1 MGRVSYTTLKEREE
15 AEMAAAAANKPEFT
29 PEEELALMKK
39 AQADYMQSQEAK
51 AAREV
56 TISHTDRGQIHRS
69 KVIDP
74 QEGRLA
80 TVTPIGWVQ
89 LTPSMCTVD
98 PRCSFDGA
106 EATGWPNGYDS
117 IPEDLVLPWN
127 GKTARWHAENTL
139 ARHIAVKHSTT
150 GPAHVRTPEQVKVAR
165 DERLLP
171 ETFIENPRL

>member
-1 MGRVSYTTLKEREE
+1 MPKVSYTTLKERSD
-15 AEMAAAAANKPEFT
+15 AEQAAIELSL
-29 PEEELALMKK
+29 EEEQQRMKRVIS
-39 AQADYMQSQEAK
+39 DYVQEQEAK

-56 TISHTDRGQIHRS
+56 KVGHLDRGQIHRS

-80 TVTPIGWVQ
+80 TVTPIGWVT
-89 LTPSMCTVD
+89 LTPSMCQAD
-98 PRCSFDGA
+98 PKCSFDGA
-106 EATGWPNGYDS
+106 EAIGWKDGYDA

-127 GKTARWHAENTL
+127 GKTARGFAEETL

-150 GPAHVRTPEQVKVAR
+150 GPAHVRTPEQVKIAR

>member
-1 MGRVSYTTLKEREE
+1 MGKTSYTTLKERADAE
-15 AEMAAAAANKPEFT
+15 AKVAELSL
-29 PEEELALMKK
+29 EEEQARMKRLM
-39 AQADYMQSQEAK
+39 ADYIQGQEAK

-56 TISHTDRGQIHRS
+56 TVTHIDRGQIHRS

-80 TVTPIGWVQ
+80 TITPIGWVT
-89 LTPSMCTVD
+89 LTPSMCQAD

-106 EATGWPNGYDS
+106 EATGWVNGYDS
-117 IPEDLVLPWN
+117 IPEDLILPWN

-150 GPAHVRTPEQVKVAR
+150 GPSHVRTPEQVKVAR

>member
-1 MGRVSYTTLKEREE
+1 MGKTSYSTLKERADAE
-15 AEMAAAAANKPEFT
+15 AKVVELSL
-29 PEEELALMKK
+29 EEEQQRTKKLM
-39 AQADYMQSQEAK
+39 ADYLQEQEAK

-56 TISHTDRGQIHRS
+56 KVSHIDRGQIHRS

-80 TVTPIGWVQ
+80 TTTPIGWVT
-89 LTPSMCTVD
+89 LTPSMCQAD

-117 IPEDLVLPWN
+117 IPEDLILPWN

-139 ARHIAVKHSTT
+139 ARHLAVKHSTT
-150 GPAHVRTPEQVKVAR
+150 GPAHVRTPEQVKIAR

-171 ETFIENPRL
+171 ETFVENPRL

>member
-1 MGRVSYTTLKEREE
+1 MAKTIKERTAEE
-15 AEMAAAAANKPEFT
+15 TQALELSL
-29 PEEELALMKK
+29 EEEQQRMKRLMS
-39 AQADYMQSQEAK
+39 DYLQEQEAR

-56 TISHTDRGQIHRS
+56 KVTHIDRGQIHRS

-80 TVTPIGWVQ
+80 TTTPIGWVD
-89 LTPSMCTVD
+89 LTPSMCQAD

-106 EATGWPNGYDS
+106 EATGWVNGYDS
-117 IPEDLVLPWN
+117 IPEDLILPWN

>member
-15 AEMAAAAANKPEFT
+15 AEAAAVAANKPEPT
-29 PEEELALMKK
+29 PEEELLMMKRL
-39 AQADYMQSQEAK
+39 QADYVQSLEAK

-56 TISHTDRGQIHRS
+56 TVSHTDRGQIHRS

-80 TVTPIGWVQ
+80 TVTPIGWVT
-89 LTPSMCTVD
+89 LTPSMCQAD

-117 IPEDLVLPWN
+117 IPEDLILPWN
-127 GKTARWHAENTL
+127 GQTARWHAENTL
-139 ARHIAVKHSTT
+139 ARHLARKQSTT
-150 GPAHVRTPEQVKVAR
+150 GPAHDRPPEPVKGTS
-165 DERLLP
+165 D
-171 ETFIENPRL
+171 

>member
-1 MGRVSYTTLKEREE
+1 MAKPSYTTLKER
-15 AEMAAAAANKPEFT
+15 
-29 PEEELALMKK
+29 
-39 AQADYMQSQEAK
+39 ADAEAK
-51 AAREV
+51 ATELSLEEEQQRMQRLLADHLQQQEAEAARKV
-56 TISHTDRGQIHRS
+56 KVSHIDRGQIHRS

-80 TVTPIGWVQ
+80 TVTPIGWVT
-89 LTPSMCTVD
+89 LTPSMCQAD

-106 EATGWPNGYDS
+106 EAAGWVNGYDS
-117 IPEDLVLPWN
+117 IPEDMILPWN
-127 GKTARWHAENTL
+127 GMTARGHAENVL
-139 ARHIAVKHSTT
+139 ARHIALKHSTT

>member
-1 MGRVSYTTLKEREE
+1 MGKPSYSTLKERAD
-15 AEMAAAAANKPEFT
+15 AEAAAAAGLKSEFT

-80 TVTPIGWVQ
+80 TVTPIGWVT
-89 LTPSMCTVD
+89 LTPSMCQAD

-106 EATGWPNGYDS
+106 EATGWANGYDS
-117 IPEDLVLPWN
+117 IPEDLIL
-127 GKTARWHAENTL
+127 
-139 ARHIAVKHSTT
+139 
-150 GPAHVRTPEQVKVAR
+150 
-165 DERLLP
+165 
-171 ETFIENPRL
+171 

>member
-1 MGRVSYTTLKEREE
+1 MAKTSYTTLKERADAE
-15 AEMAAAAANKPEFT
+15 AAEIQLSL
-29 PEEELALMKK
+29 EEEQQRTKKLM
-39 AQADYMQSQEAK
+39 ADYLQEQEAK

-56 TISHTDRGQIHRS
+56 KISHIDRGQIHRS

-80 TVTPIGWVQ
+80 TVTPIGWVT
-89 LTPSMCTVD
+89 LTPSMCQAD

-106 EATGWPNGYDS
+106 EATGWANGYDS
-117 IPEDLVLPWN
+117 IPEDLILPWN

>member
-1 MGRVSYTTLKEREE
+1 MAKTIKERTTEEEKVLELSLEEEQARMKRIMADYLQEQE
-15 AEMAAAAANKPEFT
+15 AE
-29 PEEELALMKK
+29 
-39 AQADYMQSQEAK
+39 
-51 AAREV
+51 AARKV
-56 TISHTDRGQIHRS
+56 KVSHIDRGQIHRS

-80 TVTPIGWVQ
+80 TVTPIGWVD
-89 LTPSMCTVD
+89 LTPSMCQAD

-127 GKTARWHAENTL
+127 GQTARWFAENTL
-139 ARHIAVKHSTT
+139 ARHISVKHSTT

-165 DERLLP
+165 NERLLP